1 MIEMKNS
8 EVRISLDIYETVYT
22 VTGPSGKVIIK
33 FNEQFD
39 TWTAYNLTASHY
51 MEDDALEFGVA
62 KAWAIGQVE

>member
-8 EVRISLDIYETVYT
+8 EVRISFDIYETVYT

-33 FNEQFD
+33 FNERFD
-39 TWTAYNLTASHY
+39 TWMAYNLTTSHY